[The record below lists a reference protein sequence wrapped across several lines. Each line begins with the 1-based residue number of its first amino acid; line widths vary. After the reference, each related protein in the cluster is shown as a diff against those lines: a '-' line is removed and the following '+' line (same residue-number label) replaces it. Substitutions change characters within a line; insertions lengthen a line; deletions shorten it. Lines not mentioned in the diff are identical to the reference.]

1 MAVNTQFQV
10 RRGTAAQ
17 WTSANPTLAAGELG
31 FESDTNKFKIGSGS
45 TAWASLSYAA
55 LQSSDIAELSQDAID
70 SALTAGTGITKTY
83 NDAANTL
90 TLAVDTS
97 TIATK
102 TYADSAV
109 STGVA
114 SLIASAPSTLDTL
127 NELAAA
133 LGNDANYASTIT
145 TALGLKAPL
154 SGPTFTGTVDLP
166 STTSIGTVSS
176 TEIGYVDGVTSAIQT
191 QLDAKLATSTAAST
205 YAPLSSPSLT
215 TPSLGVATAT
225 SINSTTIPSSK
236 TLVVTTD
243 KLSVHAATSSSELA
257 GIISDET
264 GTGSLVFGTAPSM
277 SSPVI
282 TGTSSITQIL
292 EKTTIA
298 ATAAN
303 TTVTYD
309 LLTNGGVLYY
319 TSNASANWTFNV
331 RGDGSNTLNSLMA
344 IGQSVTMAFLVTNG
358 ATAYYQTALQ
368 VDGNAVT
375 PKWQGGTTPTSGN
388 TSSIDIYT
396 ITLIKTANAP
406 FTALCG
412 QTKFA

>member
-154 SGPTFTGTVDLP
+154 SGPTFTGTVVLP

-396 ITLIKTANAP
+396 ITLIKTANAT

>member
-1 MAVNTQFQV
+1 MAVNTQLQV
-10 RRGTAAQ
+10 RRGSASQ
-17 WTSANPTLAAGELG
+17 WTSANPTLAAGEFG
-31 FESDTNKFKIGSGS
+31 FESDTGKFKIGTGS
-45 TAWASLSYAA
+45 TAWTSLAYASLT
-55 LQSSDIAELSQDAID
+55 SSDIPELSQDAID

-83 NDAANTL
+83 NDGANTL

-114 SLIASAPSTLDTL
+114 ALIASAPSTLDTL

-154 SGPTFTGTVDLP
+154 SGPTFTGTVVLP

-205 YAPLSSPSLT
+205 YATLSSPSLT

-292 EKTTIA
+292 EKTTIS

-396 ITLIKTANAP
+396 ITLIKTANAT

>member
-17 WTSANPTLAAGELG
+17 WTSANPTLAAGEIG

-114 SLIASAPSTLDTL
+114 ALVASAPSTLDTL

-154 SGPTFTGTVDLP
+154 SGPTFTGTVVLP

-292 EKTTIA
+292 EKTTIS

-396 ITLIKTANAP
+396 ITLIKTANAT